1 MLLKNSK
8 NIEGLIEAIAK
19 CDGDVILRSVDG
31 NEEFNMKSALSQYI
45 AIARLC
51 EERGEF
57 YEIFCMNKND
67 EQYLLK
73 FFHEMI
79 KDSE

>member
-8 NIEGLIEAIAK
+8 NIDGLIEAIAK
-19 CDGDVILRSVDG
+19 CKGDVILRSVDG
-31 NEEFNMKSALSQYI
+31 TEEFNMKSALSQYI
-45 AIARLC
+45 AIGRLC
-51 EERGEF
+51 EERGEH

-73 FFHEMI
+73 FFHEMT

>member
-8 NIEGLIEAIAK
+8 NVEELIDAIAK
-19 CDGDVILRSVDG
+19 CTGDVILRSVDG
-31 NEEFNMKSALSQYI
+31 TEEFNMKSALSQYI
-45 AIARLC
+45 AIGRLC
-51 EERGEF
+51 EERGEY
-57 YEIFCMNKND
+57 YEIFCTNKND